1 MEGEEHRSPKVVM
14 RWVATNKGVEP
25 MRIDVYHHIVPSN
38 EVNHKLD
45 KILAVLSAIKQEE
58 GIMSQALDDLAAAV
72 AENTAL
78 DQSAIDLI
86 GGLAAQIE
94 ALKDDPV
101 ALAALAAEVRAKS
114 AALAAAIQANT
125 PQA

>member
-1 MEGEEHRSPKVVM
+1 MNIKV
-14 RWVATNKGVEP
+14 
-25 MRIDVYHHIVPSN
+25 DVYHHFAEEDPYAK
-38 EVNHKLD
+38 KLD
-45 KILAVLSAIKQEE
+45 NILALLKSVQKEE
-58 GIMSQALDDLAAAV
+58 QHMSQELDDLKAAV

-86 GGLAAQIE
+86 NGLAAQIL

-101 ALAALAAEVRAKS
+101 ALAALSAEIKAKS

-125 PQA
+125 PSA